1 MVLMVCRKM
10 QTSRAWRVVLVLAA
24 MAFFLVVDLL
34 AFPAPKIVDKQG
46 GEPSAQ
52 DARHTMDVN
61 KRLDAKSDDSS
72 QQVEATP
79 HTDIAGLEE
88 GLDQLLV
95 SLAATPRKQGSAC
108 MQQTSGLPM
117 AQEAQLLMQAYK
129 KRNDCVLVTADYLDL
144 FGRVWGCVVQG
155 DRWVDVCI
163 VSAEGKHSKLKITR
177 MDPDAWK
184 EEMIDV
190 SGREE

>member
-1 MVLMVCRKM
+1 MVL
-10 QTSRAWRVVLVLAA
+10 ALAA
-24 MAFFLVVDLL
+24 MAFFLIVDLL
-34 AFPAPKIVDKQG
+34 AFPAPKIGDKQNSESQGQSARHSIDVDKRR
-46 GEPSAQ
+46 E
-52 DARHTMDVN
+52 
-61 KRLDAKSDDSS
+61 AKSGESS
-72 QQVEATP
+72 QQTAP
-79 HTDIAGLEE
+79 SSRTDTAGLEE
-88 GLDQLLV
+88 ELDQLLV
-95 SLAATPRKQGSAC
+95 SLATAPRMQGSAC
-108 MQQTSGLPM
+108 MQQSSEFPM

-177 MDPDAWK
+177 MDPGAWK
-184 EEMIDV
+184 EEMTDV